1 MAKFLLRRTANYVIL
16 VAVATSGAY
25 MLAAISLKPRANF
38 EGRNP
43 PPPEQVVDA
52 RLTEL
57 NLNDKTPVLER
68 YKTWVS
74 GVVRLDFGKTW
85 EGDSVNAEMGRRIGV
100 SLRLLLIATILGGLL
115 GVLAGAWGAIRQY
128 EFSDHAVTMLSFVIL
143 SIPVFVL
150 AVVLEVAAVGF
161 NNAVGSKVF
170 EYTGEFTPGL
180 QGGFWTHAVDRVQ
193 HLILPSITL
202 VLGEIAIFS
211 RYQRSAMLD
220 VLGQDFV
227 RTAQAKGLRRRNA
240 LLKHALRTALIPAV
254 TYFIYNFGI
263 LIVGATFTEKIFGWH
278 GMGEWFV
285 DSVTR
290 NDTNA
295 VTAVTCFAAIMIL
308 LAGLISDVAYAFLD
322 PRIRV
327 PGWRSRAT
335 PSPRSPRR
343 PATTSRPSTRP
354 ASRRGGRSSSS
365 ASAAGAWRCSASP
378 CSCSS
383 SCSPSSAR
391 T

>member
-1 MAKFLLRRTANYVIL
+1 MAKFLLRRLANYVIL
-16 VAVATSGAY
+16 VAVATSFAFI
-25 MLAAISLKPRANF
+25 LAAISLKPRANF

-43 PPPEQVVDA
+43 PPPPAAVDA
-52 RLTEL
+52 RLNEL

-74 GVVRLDFGKTW
+74 GVLHGDFGKTW
-85 EGDSVNAEMGRRIGV
+85 EGNSVNEEMGRRIGV
-100 SLRLLLIATILGGLL
+100 SLRLLLIATIIGGAL

-128 EFSDHAVTMLSFVIL
+128 QFSDHAVTMLSFVIL

-150 AVVLEVAAVGF
+150 AVVLEIGAVGF
-161 NNAVGSKVF
+161 NNAVGTKVF
-170 EYTGEFTPGL
+170 EYTGEATPGL
-180 QGGFWTHAVDRVQ
+180 DGGFFTLAGDRLQ
-193 HLILPSITL
+193 HLVLPSVTL
-202 VLGEIAIFS
+202 ILGEIAIFS

-227 RTAQAKGLRRRNA
+227 RTAQAKGLRRRSA

-290 NDTNA
+290 QDTNA
-295 VTAVTCFAAIMIL
+295 VAAVTCFAAIMIL
-308 LAGLISDVAYAFLD
+308 LAGLVSDIAYSLLD

-327 PGWRSRAT
+327 S
-335 PSPRSPRR
+335 
-343 PATTSRPSTRP
+343 
-354 ASRRGGRSSSS
+354 
-365 ASAAGAWRCSASP
+365 
-378 CSCSS
+378 
-383 SCSPSSAR
+383 
-391 T
+391 